1 MITDKVKILK
11 AFVSLALTQATDE
24 VKTEMLREM
33 NFSFKTYIQKE
44 FNVDVTMIQPA
55 PSFDYDND
63 DSSECQ
69 SYLEFKSDD
78 LSVVV
83 ALEGNWSSYE
93 GYEYDRW
100 YFCKPQ
106 PVTKLEYIRE

>member
-11 AFVSLALTQATDE
+11 AFVSLALTQATEE

-33 NFSFKTYIQKE
+33 NFSFKTYVEKE
-44 FNVDVTMIQPA
+44 FNIDVTMIQPA

-69 SYLEFKSDD
+69 SYLEFKSEDV
-78 LSVVV
+78 SVIV
-83 ALEGNWSSYE
+83 ALQGTWSSYD
-93 GYEYDRW
+93 GYQFSEW
-100 YFCKPQ
+100 YFCKAQ
-106 PVTKLEYIRE
+106 PVTKLEYVRE

>member
-33 NFSFKTYIQKE
+33 NNSFMRYVKKE
-44 FNVDVTMIQPA
+44 YGITVTMIQPA
-55 PSFDYDND
+55 DSFHEDDEYDG
-63 DSSECQ
+63 ECQ
-69 SYLEFKSDD
+69 SYLEFKMDD

-83 ALEGNWSSYE
+83 ALQGTWSSYN
-93 GYEYDRW
+93 GYVYESF
-100 YFCKPQ
+100 YFCKAT
-106 PVTKLEYIRE
+106 PVTKLEYVRE